1 MLSGLNDKYRSG
13 LMPVTSRKIK
23 VSFQKEGVHR
33 YPDAPKGVEFL
44 KHPHRHIFH
53 FYVTLEVF
61 HNDRDVEF
69 ILFKRDLE
77 LLFKADIMQADNKSC
92 EMLAE
97 DLLDYIEVNYPG
109 RFVQVEVYEDDENGA
124 ILSNA

>member
-1 MLSGLNDKYRSG
+1 
-13 LMPVTSRKIK
+13 MPVTSRKIK

-61 HNDRDVEF
+61 HNDRDIEF

-77 LLFKADIMQADNKSC
+77 ILFRADIMQADNKSC

-124 ILSNA
+124 ILNNG

>member
-1 MLSGLNDKYRSG
+1 M
-13 LMPVTSRKIK
+13 
-23 VSFQKEGVHR
+23 
-33 YPDAPKGVEFL
+33 
-44 KHPHRHIFH
+44 
-53 FYVTLEVF
+53 TLEVF

-77 LLFKADIMQADNKSC
+77 LLFRADIMQADNKSC

-97 DLLDYIEVNYPG
+97 DLLDYLEINYPG

-124 ILSNA
+124 ILSNG